1 MTIETLRGAY
11 EAQPFKPFVI
21 HLADGRKFSVSSR
34 EFIIAPQ
41 ASRTFVVY
49 QPDGGFHLLDLLLV
63 TGLEFGPE
71 NTGKKRRRTSS

>member
-1 MTIETLRGAY
+1 MTIETLKNAY

-21 HLADGRKFSVSSR
+21 HLADGRQMSVSSR
-34 EFIIAPQ
+34 EFILAPQ
-41 ASRTFVVY
+41 TSRTFVVY

-71 NTGKKRRRTSS
+71 NRGRKRRRPPS